1 MHVLNALYI
10 ICIFLS
16 CFSNAFAP
24 VHCCFVVTCWESAD
38 LLNLVADVYFSYFP
52 MWYPE
57 SGVALDCIVS

>member
-57 SGVALDCIVS
+57 